1 MSEEA
6 AATGDNSAQGEQGQ
20 QVHVGGQQTS
30 TEQKV
35 TSWTDGLDED
45 TSTYVQN
52 KGWKDPK
59 DILSS
64 YRNLEKFAG
73 GSKNLVELPSVDA
86 DPDSL
91 NHFYNKLGRPE
102 TPDSYKLGE
111 YENADPEVTEWY
123 KNTAHELGLTDKQ
136 AAALYDKWNE
146 MSSGQMEKMQQ
157 ESLQNAEQELAALKK
172 EWGKGYEAQVDAGR
186 RAVNALGYD
195 KEQLDS
201 LEQKMGTAEMMK
213 LFATVGS
220 KMGEDAFADGSRNN
234 SGAFGLTPAAARQ
247 QLSELKMDKNFMAE
261 YLNGNKDAIAKMQRI
276 MDAAYA

>member
-6 AATGDNSAQGEQGQ
+6 AATGDNSTGQ
-20 QVHVGGQQTS
+20 QIHTGGPQV

-35 TSWTDGLDED
+35 TSWADGLDED
-45 TSTYVQN
+45 TSVYVQN

-59 DILSS
+59 DILTS

-102 TPDSYKLGE
+102 TPDSYKLGQH
-111 YENADPEVTEWY
+111 ENADPEITEWY

-136 AAALYDKWNE
+136 ASTLYDKWNK
-146 MSSGQMEKMQQ
+146 MSADQMEKMQQ
-157 ESLQNAEQELAALKK
+157 ESLQNAEQELAGLKK

-186 RAVNALGYD
+186 RAVNALGYN
-195 KEQLDS
+195 KEQLDA

-213 LFATVGS
+213 LFANVGS
-220 KMGEDAFADGSRNN
+220 KMGEDAFADGSRSGS

-261 YLNGNKDAIAKMQRI
+261 YLNGNKDAIAKMERI
-276 MDAAYA
+276 MGAAYA